1 MIGFF
6 YIFWHCSN
14 IQWVKYLRIWCSW
27 CSIADFSSA
36 RTGSSPVIR
45 YLNVY
50 SLLFSRKMFGRFIL
64 WLLIV
69 ALGWGMIFY
78 SANLVEIFGRSN
90 WADAHLWWTREMWVL
105 IWFAIVV
112 VGGLVMLGLVSF
124 ADPTDIDT
132 GSV

>member
-1 MIGFF
+1 
-6 YIFWHCSN
+6 
-14 IQWVKYLRIWCSW
+14 
-27 CSIADFSSA
+27 
-36 RTGSSPVIR
+36 
-45 YLNVY
+45 
-50 SLLFSRKMFGRFIL
+50 MFGRFIL

-78 SANLVEIFGRSN
+78 SANLVEIFGRSS
-90 WADAHLWWTREMWVL
+90 WADAHLWWTREMRVL

-132 GSV
+132 GIV